1 MEKQTFLLY
10 AFPVILLVALVEAA
24 FYRKVTRREFSWKGS
39 ASSTVLGIGYRVSVV
54 LAAFATVGLFAWID
68 GLSLWHIEMNRWY
81 HWVALFWGVEFCYYW
96 FHRKNHEVRWF
107 WATHSVHHTPE
118 QMNVAASYRLGWTG
132 HITGSFIF
140 YVPLMFAGF
149 QAKVVYAM
157 LHINLLYQIWLH
169 TELIPK
175 LGWFEYIFN
184 TPSHHRVHHATNP
197 QYLDRNYGGV
207 VIVFDRLFGTFAAED
222 EREPC
227 RFGLLK
233 QVNTHNPFV
242 IVFQEWVKIFKD
254 LKSAK
259 ELRHVLGFLFAE
271 PGWSPDGKGQT
282 TKNIR
287 KNLYLADNQ
296 SVDVGEQSA

>member
-10 AFPVILLVALVEAA
+10 AFPIILLVALLEAA
-24 FYRKVTRREFSWKGS
+24 FYRKITGRAFSWLGS
-39 ASSTVLGIGYRVSVV
+39 GSSTVLGIGYRVSVI
-54 LAAFATVGLFAWID
+54 LSAFATVGLFSWIE
-68 GLSLWHIEMNRWY
+68 SVAPWHIEMDRWY
-81 HWVALFWGVEFCYYW
+81 HWVALFWGLEFCYYW
-96 FHRKNHEVRWF
+96 FHRMNHEVRWW

-118 QMNVAASYRLGWTG
+118 QMNIAASYRLGWTG

-140 YVPLMFAGF
+140 YVPLMFLGF
-149 QAKVVYAM
+149 EAKVVYAM

-169 TELIPK
+169 TELVPK

-197 QYLDRNYGGV
+197 KYLDCNYGGV
-207 VIVFDRLFGTFAAED
+207 VIIFDRLFGTFAEED

-242 IVFQEWVKIFKD
+242 IAFQEWGKIFKD

-259 ELRHVLGFLFAE
+259 KLSHALGYLFAQ
-271 PGWSPDGKGQT
+271 PGWSPDGKGLT

-287 KNLYLADNQ
+287 ELYSAERQ
-296 SVDVGEQSA
+296 PVDIGGQSA